1 MCCRIGY
8 VYSEK
13 IKDMKKDDT
22 QKYVCLGENL
32 SKRYGAVYALRG
44 VDFRINEGEIVG
56 IAGDNGA
63 GKSTLMKLISGDLT
77 PTEGRLIVN
86 NEEVKTLTPG
96 RARELGVEMVY
107 QDLALC
113 DNLDICENIFIG
125 SEIKKRNFLGIKR
138 LDHDEMRNKAQKLF
152 FRLNVSFPSLLEPVT
167 ALSGGQRQMVA
178 IARAIAFKPC
188 LMIMDEP
195 TAALSVGASEPVLQL
210 IKMLPSEG
218 AAVMVV
224 SHRLSD
230 LLTTTDRIL
239 VIRHGSIVAELK
251 TSETTEEELL
261 HQMAGIQ

>member
-1 MCCRIGY
+1 
-8 VYSEK
+8 
-13 IKDMKKDDT
+13 
-22 QKYVCLGENL
+22 
-32 SKRYGAVYALRG
+32 
-44 VDFRINEGEIVG
+44 
-56 IAGDNGA
+56 
-63 GKSTLMKLISGDLT
+63 
-77 PTEGRLIVN
+77 
-86 NEEVKTLTPG
+86 
-96 RARELGVEMVY
+96 
-107 QDLALC
+107 
-113 DNLDICENIFIG
+113 
-125 SEIKKRNFLGIKR
+125 LGIKR
-138 LDHDEMRNKAQKLF
+138 LDHDEMRNTAQKLF